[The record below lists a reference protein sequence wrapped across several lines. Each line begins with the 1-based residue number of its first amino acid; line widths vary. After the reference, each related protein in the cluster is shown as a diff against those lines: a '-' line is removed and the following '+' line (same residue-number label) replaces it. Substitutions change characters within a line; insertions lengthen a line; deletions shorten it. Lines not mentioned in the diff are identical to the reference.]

1 MVKNKSY
8 QSHSLKVFLY
18 DLWKLNRNI
27 AQEMFLLLD
36 LLLLNKD
43 SISVN
48 INTSFLLSKIIMVYL
63 ETGMKV
69 KYLMTESFSTKL
81 KFHSMTLLEGLR
93 RDLVPVD
100 NNSILF
106 TKQIDLGYLGILGQ
120 FLKMQQQFYMQ
131 HTATFIL

>member
-1 MVKNKSY
+1 M
-8 QSHSLKVFLY
+8 
-18 DLWKLNRNI
+18 
-27 AQEMFLLLD
+27 M
-36 LLLLNKD
+36 
-43 SISVN
+43 
-48 INTSFLLSKIIMVYL
+48 YL

-69 KYLMTESFSTKL
+69 KYLMIESFSTKL

-120 FLKMQQQFYMQ
+120 VLKMQ
-131 HTATFIL
+131 